1 MSSHKSKAIGV
12 VAILVGVALVV
23 VVVTTLWRMH
33 EEVENAMPEPSPN
46 ADFQAYPD
54 GFPVVDWGYWQE
66 VNPAVIGWVTI
77 PGTNIDLPIVQG
89 PQDDPDHYLSHDVYG
104 NRNSNG
110 CPYLDAECA
119 ELGLL
124 SRNSVI
130 FAHHSSNGAMF
141 SELANYSGAT
151 FAAEHPE
158 ILLQTPDWKATLTPR
173 MVSIVNASRE
183 PKQVAFQD
191 DAEYAEWWADKRA
204 RATLDLDSEDA
215 PMRTYSFVTCSYTT
229 WSNERTV
236 VYAAP
241 MASVLGFQERYADFS
256 SPHDEHL

>member
-1 MSSHKSKAIGV
+1 MSARRAKAAGV
-12 VAILVGVALVV
+12 SAILIGVALIATVAGV
-23 VVVTTLWRMH
+23 LWNMH
-33 EEVENAMPEPSPN
+33 EDVESAMPEPSPN

-54 GFPVVDWGYWQE
+54 GFPIVDWGYWEE

-89 PQDDPDHYLSHDVYG
+89 PKDDPDYYLSHDVYK
-104 NRNSNG
+104 NRNANG

-141 SELANYSGAT
+141 SELANYSDAG
-151 FAAEHPE
+151 FAAEHPR

-173 MVSIVNASRE
+173 MVSIVDASKE
-183 PKQVAFQD
+183 PKQVVFQD

-204 RATLDLDSEDA
+204 RATLDLDSENVPA
-215 PMRTYSFVTCSYTT
+215 RTYTFVTCSYTT

-241 MASVLGFQERYADFS
+241 MESIFGFREVPIAVTGS
-256 SPHDEHL
+256 